1 MEELNKSAAGVNGL
15 HRRSSTKA
23 TQKPQQRASAEIPAD
38 SQGATETQHARLNF
52 LNSSWAPGL
61 VWREIYFNK

>member
-1 MEELNKSAAGVNGL
+1 MEELNKSAARVNAL
-15 HRRSSTKA
+15 HQRSSTKA

-38 SQGATETQHARLNF
+38 SQADAETQHARLNF
-52 LNSSWAPGL
+52 FNWSRAPGL